1 MRWPSFTGLQWC
13 YRSTIWVHRILNDS
27 ERMSLDHIYVVGMLR
42 FMSDINQPSLPAPF
56 YSVLV
61 SVSVFMEKGTK
72 NILFKNNLFKKDYS
86 YKICGP
92 VITHLPVMFLFSTTI
107 LELVSSTRLCFALLI
122 CNHPLET
129 THPWL
134 SWLQVCIHGVRQ
146 NHSRA

>member
-1 MRWPSFTGLQWC
+1 
-13 YRSTIWVHRILNDS
+13 
-27 ERMSLDHIYVVGMLR
+27 MSLDHIYVVGMLR

-107 LELVSSTRLCFALLI
+107 LELVSSTRLCLALLI
-122 CNHPLET
+122 CNHPLVT
-129 THPWL
+129 THP
-134 SWLQVCIHGVRQ
+134 
-146 NHSRA
+146 